1 VIRLPRLPRSGLVA
15 GSSRGSD
22 RSSQTPG
29 GSAPRRR
36 DRRGFLFAA
45 VAFLFLALAGCES
58 PPRTILKGAR
68 DAVEKARRGEAAR
81 YAPEELNQAE
91 DALRRARRSEALES
105 ARLAFR
111 RDYRETVSLAGEAKL
126 LAVRSERLTSER
138 RARAEREARSEVAAL
153 GDLLDRSREIKRF
166 LSPRDPFVARL
177 QVGAGVDLAVAE
189 QRLREKD
196 FPGALEAAR
205 SGSKRIDQVEQ
216 ILLSSMVRYTAHP
229 DLPSWRRWVEE
240 AIRRSRADGDVAFV
254 VDKLRRRMTVYR
266 SGKKEKTYSVDIGL
280 GGMDRKLRS
289 GDDATPEGLY
299 KIQEIRGPGQSR
311 YYRAF
316 LLDYP
321 NEQDRR
327 RFELARRNGWIPKGA
342 NPGGLIEIHGE
353 GGRDQ
358 DWTKGCVALT
368 NAEMDELSRW
378 VKLGTVVAI
387 VGYNPRDNE
396 AGW

>member
-1 VIRLPRLPRSGLVA
+1 MIRLPRLPRNGLVA
-15 GSSRGSD
+15 KSSRGSD

-29 GSAPRRR
+29 GSAQRRR

-45 VAFLFLALAGCES
+45 AAFLLVTLSACES
-58 PPRTILKGAR
+58 PPLAILKGAR

-81 YAPEELNQAE
+81 YAPDELNQAVE
-91 DALRRARRSEALES
+91 ALRRARRAEALES
-105 ARLAFR
+105 VRLGFR

-126 LAVRSERLTSER
+126 LAVRSERLAGER
-138 RARAEREARSEVAAL
+138 RARAEKDARSEVAAL
-153 GDLLDRSREIKRF
+153 RELLDRSREIKRF
-166 LSPRDPFVARL
+166 LSPRDRLVARL
-177 QVGAGVDLAVAE
+177 QVGAGVDLEVAR
-189 QRLREKD
+189 QRLKEKD

-205 SGSKRIDQVEQ
+205 SGSKRIHQVDQ
-216 ILLSSMVRYTAHP
+216 ILLSSMVRYTSHP

-240 AIRRSRADGDVAFV
+240 AIRQSQTNGDVAFV

-266 SGKKEKTYSVDIGL
+266 SGRKEKTYSVDIGL

-299 KIQEIRGPGQSR
+299 RIQEIRGPGQSR

-321 NEQDRR
+321 NEQDKR
-327 RFELARRNGWIPKGA
+327 RFETARRNGWIPKGA
-342 NPGGLIEIHGE
+342 HPGGLIEIHGE

-368 NAEMDELSRW
+368 NAEMDEISRW
-378 VKLGTVVAI
+378 VKIGTIVAI
-387 VGYNPRDNE
+387 VGYNPKDKEN
-396 AGW
+396 GW

>member
-1 VIRLPRLPRSGLVA
+1 L
-15 GSSRGSD
+15 
-22 RSSQTPG
+22 SQTPG
-29 GSAPRRR
+29 GSAQRRR
-36 DRRGFLFAA
+36 GRRGFLFAA
-45 VAFLFLALAGCES
+45 VASLFLALSGCES
-58 PPRTILKGAR
+58 PPISVLKDAS
-68 DAVEKARRGEAAR
+68 DAVQKARRGEASR
-81 YAPEELNQAE
+81 YAPEVLNQAE
-91 DALRRARRSEALES
+91 GALRRALRSEALES

-126 LAVRSERLTSER
+126 LAVRSERLAGER
-138 RARAEREARSEVAAL
+138 RARAERDAGSEVAAL
-153 GDLLDRSREIKRF
+153 RELLDRSREIRRF
-166 LSPRDPFVARL
+166 LSPRDPLVARL
-177 QVGAGVDLAVAE
+177 HVGAGVDLDVAE
-189 QRLREKD
+189 QRLRKKD
-196 FPGALEAAR
+196 FPGALEVAG
-205 SGSKRIDQVEQ
+205 SGSKRIHQADQ
-216 ILLSSMVRYTAHP
+216 ILLSSMVRYTSHP

-266 SGKKEKTYSVDIGL
+266 GGKKEKTYSVDIGL

-299 KIQEIRGPGQSR
+299 KITEIRGPGQSR

-327 RFELARRNGWIPKGA
+327 RFETARHNGWIPKGA

-358 DWTKGCVALT
+358 DWTRGCVALT

-387 VGYNPRDNE
+387 VGYNPRDKE